1 MRRTVEETRPEQAA
15 AAIDAATD
23 PFVSVRAAAKE
34 AGLPLSTTQQLIK
47 RLEARYRPLNNELKT
62 LKTKELLAM
71 IDDRLHRA
79 LNYLDDYVLCGAS
92 ARDLAVITGVLFDKR
107 QLLSSQPTQIR
118 SFAQARDDEET
129 VMLLLVEMKSRG
141 LIEGDFRVIG
151 CKQDGLSP
159 PPVKT

>member
-1 MRRTVEETRPEQAA
+1 MRRTVEETKPEQAA
-15 AAIDAATD
+15 AVIDLATD

-47 RLEARYRPLNNELKT
+47 RLQARYRPLNNELKT

-79 LNYLDDYVLCGAS
+79 LHYLDDYVLSGAS

-107 QLLSSQPTQIR
+107 QLINNQPTQIMSHADR
-118 SFAQARDDEET
+118 KTHEEMALALT
-129 VMLLLVEMKSRG
+129 MEMKRRG
-141 LIEGDFRVIG
+141 LIEGDFRVVD
-151 CKQDGLSP
+151 CEQDGALP
-159 PPVKT
+159 PR